1 MSIYI
6 KKKLKLQVEVE
17 VEVEGEKNLM
27 EVYKGG

>member
-17 VEVEGEKNLM
+17 VEMEGEKNLM
-27 EVYKGG
+27 EVYKGR

>member
-6 KKKLKLQVEVE
+6 KKMLKLQVE